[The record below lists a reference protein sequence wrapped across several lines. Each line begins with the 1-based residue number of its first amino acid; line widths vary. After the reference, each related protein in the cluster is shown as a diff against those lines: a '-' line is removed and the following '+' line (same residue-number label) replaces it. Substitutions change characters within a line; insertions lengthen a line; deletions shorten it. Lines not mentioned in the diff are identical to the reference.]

1 MTKTTTTFD
10 IAACMIFRD
19 EAHILAEWLEYHL
32 MLGIEHFFLY
42 SHMSKDNYKEV
53 LQPYIKNKQVTLME
67 WNFPRRRYAPGG
79 GGPYPQV
86 TAYDHALSRLR
97 GVAKWIVVIDS
108 DEFLAQMSD
117 VTLSDFLAQQGE
129 VAGVVL
135 NWAMFG
141 TSGHKTRPE
150 GLILENYT
158 HRGEQHNLKH
168 RHVKPII
175 NPLCVNKALDP
186 HQWRAG
192 CSELG
197 LVYPFVDEHGTRLR
211 KQTQTEPFLSW
222 AGTPAVSWD
231 LFRINHYAT
240 RSEEE
245 FAWKIRSRGRL
256 SSGVHDEDGWF
267 EHHFRTNNLNDEEDT
282 HMLKHVPELRKR
294 LRGRNHPYSRLLDIE
309 LHRINR

>member
-1 MTKTTTTFD
+1 MTFNIT
-10 IAACMIFRD
+10 ACMIFRD
-19 EAHILAEWLEYHL
+19 EAHILDEWLEYHL

-42 SHMSKDNYKEV
+42 SHMSRDNYEEV
-53 LQPYIKNKQVTLME
+53 LAPYIKNKQVTLME

-86 TAYDHALSRLR
+86 TAYDHALQRLR
-97 GVAKWIVVIDS
+97 GVANWIVVIDS

-117 VTLSDFLAQQGE
+117 VTLSDFLAQQGDI
-129 VAGVVL
+129 AGVVL

-150 GLILENYT
+150 GLVIENYT

-175 NPLCVNKALDP
+175 NPLRIVKSLDP
-186 HQWRAG
+186 HMWLAG
-192 CSELG
+192 CDSFGEK
-197 LVYPFVDEHGTRLR
+197 YSFVDEHGVCLTPE
-211 KQTQTEPFLSW
+211 TQTEPFLTY
-222 AGTPAVSWD
+222 AGTPQASWD
-231 LFRINHYAT
+231 IFRVNHYAT

-245 FAWKIRSRGRL
+245 FRHKIKSRGRL
-256 SSGVHDEDGWF
+256 SSGVHDDEAWF
-267 EHHFRTNNLNDEEDT
+267 EKHFMENNLNDEEDT
-282 HMLKHVPELRKR
+282 HMLAFVPELKQR
-294 LRGRNHPYSRLLDIE
+294 LKSKNQPYSRLMDVE